1 MANWIRGRLNLERST
16 GEPTAFYPPIEPYR
30 TGRLKVS
37 DLHEIYF
44 EEVGNPDGKP
54 AVLLHGGP
62 GAGLIP
68 LYRQAFDPEKYR
80 VVLFDQRG
88 CGRSTPPNEL
98 RENTTWHIVDDIE
111 KLREHLGIDRWLVF
125 GGSWGATLALAYA
138 ETYPASVT
146 EMVLRGAWMARQSEI
161 DFDLNEGCSWIFPE
175 AWERFE
181 SHIPENERDDLVGA
195 YHRRLTSEDENV
207 RLAAARAWGE
217 WEACRFSLVP
227 NVAMIEENAENYDA
241 ALALFECQYTK
252 NRCWLDPDTQLL
264 DHVYRIRHIPAV
276 LVFGRYD
283 LITPVANG
291 WELVKNWPEAELI
304 VVPDAGHAFNEP
316 GIAEALVKATD
327 FFAESAL

>member
-1 MANWIRGRLNLERST
+1 MANWIRSRLNLDRCT

-68 LYRQAFDPEKYR
+68 LYRQAFDPAKYR

-98 RENTTWHIVDDIE
+98 RENTTWHLVKDIE
-111 KLREHLGIDRWLVF
+111 KLRQHLGIDRWLVF

-138 ETYPASVT
+138 ETHPDAVT
-146 EMVLRGAWMARQSEI
+146 ELVLRGVWMARNSEI
-161 DFDLNEGCSWIFPE
+161 DFEFKQGCNWIFPE
-175 AWERFE
+175 AWAQFV
-181 SHIPENERDDLVGA
+181 SHIPEDERGDLLAA
-195 YHRRLTSEDENV
+195 YHRRLSSEDEVV
-207 RLAAARAWGE
+207 RLAASRAWGE
-217 WEACRFSLVP
+217 WEACKFSLVP
-227 NVAMIEENAENYDA
+227 NVTMIEENTENYDA
-241 ALALFECQYTK
+241 ALSLFECHYAY
-252 NRCWLDPDTQLL
+252 NRCWFEPDTQLL
-264 DHVYRIRHIPAV
+264 DNVHRIAHIPAV

-283 LITPVANG
+283 LITPVAGG
-291 WELVKNWPEAELI
+291 WELVNNWPQAELI

-316 GIAEALVKATD
+316 GIAEALVTATD
-327 FFAESAL
+327 FFADSGL